1 MLTAYMRRMRV
12 RMGYMCELGS
22 SWVVIFC
29 AQVENINAILS
40 AAGVTG
46 VEPFFPGLFAKL
58 ASKMNIMD
66 LITNVGAGAFGG
78 TGR

>member
-1 MLTAYMRRMRV
+1 ATNMSSTELAVVYATLILTDDGV
-12 RMGYMCELGS
+12 E
-22 SWVVIFC
+22 VT
-29 AQVENINAILS
+29 VENINAILS

-78 TGR
+78 SGR